1 MNIAKI
7 KRACIA
13 AGACRILHTE
23 EGDWIGDSYAWWS
36 CEGQT
41 FSADQIA
48 VMMQLTEKQR
58 NNLGLQE
65 HTPADLEMR
74 ESDFSQVSDA
84 DDIAMR
90 RVAHVAINEGEPVAV
105 YETLAGHPRRYLVN
119 PADFAPV
126 EGRAGCELGLRTAA
140 DGREL
145 IVAAHGYIAAGIC
158 AAVSA
163 ESDAGL
169 KLTARLEEIASII
182 LPADKRG
189 SYK

>member
-13 AGACRILHTE
+13 AGACQILHTE
-23 EGDWIGDSYAWWS
+23 EGDWIGDGYAWWT

-58 NNLGLQE
+58 NALGLEE
-65 HTPADLEMR
+65 HTPEDIGMTE
-74 ESDFSQVSDA
+74 EDFSPVSDA

-90 RVAHVAINEGEPVAV
+90 RVARVALNEGEPVAI

-126 EGRAGCELGLRTAA
+126 EGRAGCELGLRIAA
-140 DGREL
+140 NGKEL

-169 KLTARLEEIASII
+169 KLTARLEEIAALI
-182 LPADKRG
+182 AQGEEKREC
-189 SYK
+189 